1 MHGVLEQI
9 LAKTE
14 FKTAQRLLSHVW
26 EVTACP
32 CQAPVRRGQ
41 RGAGLVQMVKPSL
54 GVRLPCRDLACFTF
68 SQVSG
73 LRLKSLLPPENIFL
87 GVFPLP
93 SREKKEGMG
102 ASKH

>member
-32 CQAPVRRGQ
+32 SQAPVRRGQ

-73 LRLKSLLPPENIFL
+73 LRLKSLLPPENIFF
-87 GVFPLP
+87 GSVPPP
-93 SREKKEGMG
+93 SPREERRHGGK
-102 ASKH
+102 